1 MTIDTRAWRE
11 LRTCGILDKGGGRGR
26 EEEAAA
32 EAEEELTSVERV
44 CWNALPN
51 DVIILRTE

>member
-32 EAEEELTSVERV
+32 EEEEELTSVERV